1 MAQEKQFENRIKKY
15 LKDHGAWFLKT
26 WSNGVQRA
34 GVPDLLACYKGKFIA
49 IEVKAENGR
58 ASELQRY
65 EVEQIR
71 KAGGIAMILK
81 PSEFDLFK
89 KIFETL

>member
-1 MAQEKQFENRIKKY
+1 MREKAFENQIKKY

-89 KIFETL
+89 KFFETL

>member
-1 MAQEKQFENRIKKY
+1 MREKAFENQIKKF

-34 GVPDLLACYKGKFIA
+34 GVPDLLACYRGKFIA

-89 KIFETL
+89 KFFESL